1 MAPSTFPAST
11 STSASASRL
20 PSSNGAS
27 NSYTLPC
34 KAQTFSSAS
43 TSTPSPGM
51 TLTCRWG
58 LKTGLIMTRIALFD
72 SREHGLAGLYEQ
84 GAAHCRL
91 RRYVTLDT
99 LVVGRTR
106 RAGVPKRRPQ
116 ALSGFRSQTIAD
128 ARSPPS
134 AIRARRQLLAGTCIS
149 ARHFVV
155 LSIALVNPWCA
166 APQLYHNSLDNSR
179 LRPLPTV
186 RPTILCLRASS
197 AAPDVAQNRCPPLFE
212 LRRRGVSPPL
222 PA

>member
-11 STSASASRL
+11 SRSASASRL

-58 LKTGLIMTRIALFD
+58 LKTGLIMTGIPLFG

-106 RAGVPKRRPQ
+106 WAGVPKRRPQ

-166 APQLYHNSLDNSR
+166 APQNSLDNSR
-179 LRPLPTV
+179 LRPLLTV
-186 RPTILCLRASS
+186 GPTILCLRASS
-197 AAPDVAQNRCPPLFE
+197 AAPDVAQCRCPPLFE
-212 LRRRGVSPPL
+212 LRRRGVSPTL
-222 PA
+222 PP